1 MYKYLVTIILV
12 TFAVSL
18 PAYCQNFEVLEVD
31 EYYEQ
36 AVLFDSNT
44 GEEWVAGIGDEIEG
58 WQVVRITAQYVTM
71 SKPQDDQPML
81 MTNIPVRRNGGKI
94 NMLPSPQ
101 SQ

>member
-1 MYKYLVTIILV
+1 MYKYFVAIILAM
-12 TFAVSL
+12 FAVSM
-18 PAYCQNFEVLEVD
+18 PGYCQDFEVLEVD
-31 EYYEQ
+31 EHYEQ

-44 GEEWVAGIGDEIEG
+44 GEEWVAEIGDDIEG

-81 MTNIPVRRNGGKI
+81 MTNIPVRQKGGKI
-94 NMLPSPQ
+94 NMLPYPQ